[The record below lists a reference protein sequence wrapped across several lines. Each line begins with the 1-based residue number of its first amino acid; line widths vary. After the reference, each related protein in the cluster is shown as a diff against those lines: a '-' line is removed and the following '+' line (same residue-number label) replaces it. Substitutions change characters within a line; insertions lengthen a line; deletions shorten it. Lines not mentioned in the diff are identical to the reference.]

1 MVYVESRVT
10 RKYSISLNTW
20 VKGIALHPIQAYRKH
35 VPIAALECMI
45 KEQLNGLGQDSYNQT
60 LRVLPQVSSEE
71 FAAIRLIPLPGPA
84 CPSRKILAPFE
95 ISSPT
100 GILPFFPICKYIQI
114 RSISI
119 GSKVREQDITQ
130 ARDTVYQKGYGGFI
144 MRREKYRNGS
154 TYIDLRKEIHAWPSN
169 GKNSKTSACD
179 YCTASNK
186 ASKQPVIN
194 VFMYTLP

>member
-1 MVYVESRVT
+1 MH
-10 RKYSISLNTW
+10 L
-20 VKGIALHPIQAYRKH
+20 IQAHRKH
-35 VPIAALECMI
+35 VLIVALECVI
-45 KEQLNGLGQDSYNQT
+45 KEQNGLGQDSYNQT
-60 LRVLPQVSSEE
+60 LRILPQVSSEE

-84 CPSRKILAPFE
+84 CPPRKILAPFE

-114 RSISI
+114 RSIPI

-130 ARDTVYQKGYGGFI
+130 ARDTVYQKGYGRFI
-144 MRREKYRNGS
+144 MRREKYRNGP
-154 TYIDLRKEIHAWPSN
+154 TYIDLRWEIHAWPSN

-194 VFMYTLP
+194 MFMYTLP